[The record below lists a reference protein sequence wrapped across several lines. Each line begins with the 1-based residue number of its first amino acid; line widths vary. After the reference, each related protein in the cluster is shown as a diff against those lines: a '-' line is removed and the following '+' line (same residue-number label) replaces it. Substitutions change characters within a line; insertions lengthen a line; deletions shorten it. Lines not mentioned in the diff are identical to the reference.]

1 MDKVYSLLL
10 IKFRFFVIVVKI
22 FESVSCSGL
31 SRFER
36 FFHLKQVFEEGNKDY
51 FSVH

>member
-1 MDKVYSLLL
+1 MEILFSLLL
-10 IKFRFFVIVVKI
+10 INSRFFGSVKI
-22 FESVSCSGL
+22 FESVSCSDL

-51 FSVH
+51 FSVY